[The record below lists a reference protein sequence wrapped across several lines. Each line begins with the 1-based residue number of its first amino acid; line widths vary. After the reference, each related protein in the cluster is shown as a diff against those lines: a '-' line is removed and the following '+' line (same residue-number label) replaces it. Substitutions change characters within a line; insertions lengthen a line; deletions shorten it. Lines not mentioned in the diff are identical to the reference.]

1 MALHYL
7 FALITLAL
15 VVVHMVA
22 VHYTGS
28 SNPLLT
34 QAVDKVPFMQYYVL
48 KDAIGV
54 LLGLLISFILIL
66 ALPTITMDTELYIN
80 VNTMSTP
87 EHIVP
92 EWYLLPYYA
101 ILRCI
106 PNKTMGVVVTLSVLL
121 MHLFVVVRESNLS
134 VDEY

>member
-7 FALITLAL
+7 LAIVVLAL
-15 VVVHMVA
+15 AIVHMVA

-34 QAVDKVPFMQYYVL
+34 NSVDKLPFVQYYVV

-54 LLGLLISFILIL
+54 VVALAVATVLGLLT
-66 ALPTITMDTELYIN
+66 PTLTMDIELYEH

-87 EHIVP
+87 THIVP

-101 ILRCI
+101 VLRCVPDKLLGCI
-106 PNKTMGVVVTLSVLL
+106 AAIGLLLLLLLVVVKQ
-121 MHLFVVVRESNLS
+121 
-134 VDEY
+134 